1 MKIKGEFAKTYD
13 SFVKRPSFLP
23 PGLLEIVKSTS
34 AKSILEFGCGT
45 GTVAVGLSQ
54 AGYDVAGV
62 DYSPEML
69 KAAREKAKGNQAK
82 VRFVLADITEA
93 SLKLNKRFDI
103 ILCLG
108 NTLALITN
116 YSMLNRFLAN
126 CQKHLNSGGHIIFQQ
141 LNYDRILKE
150 RPATFAINVDRDIV
164 RFKQNRY
171 GKNYIDFVVT
181 IVDGAR
187 IPPKQTV
194 TIARLKP
201 WTKAEL
207 KKIMTESGFK
217 KISFY
222 GDYIKGKFS
231 IKAKD
236 LIILA
241 RP

>member
-1 MKIKGEFAKTYD
+1 MKIKGQFAKTYD

-23 PGLLEIVKSTS
+23 LGLLEIVRSTS

-45 GTVAVGLSQ
+45 GTVAVGLSLE
-54 AGYDVAGV
+54 GYDVTGV

-69 KAAREKAKGNQAK
+69 KAAREKAKKQRAQI
-82 VRFVLADITEA
+82 RLIRRDI
-93 SLKLNKRFDI
+93 SLVALNKKYDL

-108 NTLALITN
+108 NTIPHFTN
-116 YSMLNRFLAN
+116 RAGLKTLLDN
-126 CQKHLNSGGHIIFQQ
+126 CQRHLNPGGRVIFQQ
-141 LNYDRILKE
+141 LNYDRILDEK
-150 RPATFAINVDRDIV
+150 PTTFALDIDREIV

-171 GKNYIDFVVT
+171 KKNHIDFVVT

-187 IPPKQTV
+187 IPPRQTV
-194 TIARLKP
+194 SIAKLKP
-201 WTKAEL
+201 WTKTEL

-222 GDYIKGKFS
+222 GDYNKSKFS
-231 IKAKD
+231 MKAKD

-241 RP
+241 KS

>member
-1 MKIKGEFAKTYD
+1 MKIKGEFARTYD
-13 SFVKRPSFLP
+13 RFVKRPSLLP
-23 PGLLEIVKSTS
+23 PGLLEIVRSTS

-45 GTVAVGLSQ
+45 GTVAVGLSLG
-54 AGYDVAGV
+54 GYDVTGV
-62 DYSPEML
+62 DHSPEML
-69 KAAREKAKGNQAK
+69 KTAKEKAKKQRAQIRLILG
-82 VRFVLADITEA
+82 DI
-93 SLKLNKRFDI
+93 SLVALNKKFDL

-108 NTLALITN
+108 NTIPHFTSRAQLKTL
-116 YSMLNRFLAN
+116 LGN
-126 CQKHLNSGGHIIFQQ
+126 CQSHLGPGGQVIFQQ
-141 LNYDRILKE
+141 LNYDRMLRK
-150 RPATFAINVDRDIV
+150 RPATFAIDIDRETV

-187 IPPKQTV
+187 IPPRQDVSIVK
-194 TIARLKP
+194 LKP

-207 KKIMTESGFK
+207 KKIMTESGFR

-222 GDYIKGKFS
+222 GDYSKSEFS

-241 RP
+241 KS